1 MPLPNEHSVR
11 IKSPGKYDKFRRV
24 NDKLGKGKDAIYGIK
39 NGKAELQ
46 AVRFDKKKYSIEDVK
61 AWAKDHPH
69 ISISPASD
77 HSGMTAGDI
86 SVRVPVKNVSVM
98 DRQGAQSDPQS
109 LPDTDTTSTL
119 ENAEQHDL
127 GGISYGNQTPIP
139 TPAPQYGMQRMIPS
153 IYGAHFSEAM
163 LKSKQFFVRHGTTAL
178 NEASEIRGW
187 SDPELSTQG
196 RHEAV
201 KVAKSLR
208 TKSIKQ
214 IYSSDLV
221 RASDTAKAIA
231 FTTSAPIIT
240 TPNLRPWDLGDFTG
254 KNSNDV
260 VVQLKPYIEDP
271 DKQVPGGE
279 SFNEFKN
286 RFCTYYNHITDSNY
300 GDPIVIVAH
309 HRNDRL
315 LDSMVGD
322 DIDFDTFS
330 KEGIDPGSFR
340 EIDPNL
346 PYVDSEVD
354 PEELELGQEHEME
367 HTTDPEEAKK
377 YALDHLKKI
386 PDYYTRLNIME
397 QTQEKE
403 TKAKADL
410 SNISN
415 NNAEGINHADY
426 VLEPNIA
433 LGVQDMDQL
442 SKDATVTQIPANIK
456 ADVTGQL
463 QAERD
468 AELYN
473 EGSKMD
479 DTELKEG
486 SWVEAF
492 KEGTHTDADGISRK
506 WEPKDIDTIA
516 QQYNSAT
523 AESNPNRHI
532 APVVIGHP
540 KDNSPAV
547 GWIEKAKSTGGKL
560 MLKMKELHP
569 DFVEAL
575 KKGMYKTRSI
585 SLYPDLNIRHI
596 GFLGGAVPAVKGL
609 GPFKFHSEEKALT
622 YEFAEGSFE
631 DEDVNE
637 MKQELGFFRKLMNTF
652 KIEINKYTNHA
663 EGTSSDLQ
671 AADVLTQGT
680 SDIRQEGATMA
691 ESVNTNAG
699 AIVGQSGTGNPATT
713 PAVEGRKDESEKTIS
728 GAPQPQTKAVPVKD
742 VKDTKDENT
751 ELAQELSEMKDKLA
765 KAEAECNRLQTL
777 VDEAQKS
784 DAMKSFREFAEGLV
798 ASGKLLPRDV
808 EQTALNIKLRSEM
821 DLKTASDFAE
831 KKTDTITNY
840 VEEYKEYLQSLPS
853 VLDYSELVTKTNSST
868 REKMAE
874 HSEKDTD
881 DDGDCNYVEKK
892 IKNFMK
898 ADAKM
903 SYSEAFTKLSQEEP
917 EAVQKHLM
925 DSFQPIVSGNI

>member
-1 MPLPNEHSVR
+1 MPFPNEHSVR
-11 IKSPGKYDKFRRV
+11 IKAPGKYDKFRRV
-24 NDKLGKGKDAIYGIK
+24 NDKFGKGKDAIFGIK

-61 AWAKDHPH
+61 AWAKEHPH
-69 ISISPASD
+69 ISVTAASD
-77 HSGMTAGDI
+77 HSGMTAGDV

-98 DRQGAQSDPQS
+98 DRQGEQTDPQS
-109 LPDTDTTSTL
+109 LPDKDTTSTL

-127 GGISYGNQTPIP
+127 GGISYGNQTAIP
-139 TPAPQYGMQRMIPS
+139 VPAPQYGMQRMIPS
-153 IYGAHFSEAM
+153 VYGAHYSEAM

-178 NEASEIRGW
+178 NESSEIRGW

-201 KVAKSLR
+201 KVAKSLSS
-208 TKSIKQ
+208 KPIKQ

-231 FTTSAPIIT
+231 FTTSAPVIT

-279 SFNEFKN
+279 SFNQFKD
-286 RFCTYYNHITDSNY
+286 RFTSYYNQITNNNY

-315 LDSMVGD
+315 LDSMVGE
-322 DIDFDTFS
+322 DIDFETFS

-340 EIDPNL
+340 EIDPNKS
-346 PYVDSEVD
+346 YIDSEVD
-354 PEELELGQEHEME
+354 PEELELGIEHEME
-367 HTTDPEEAKK
+367 HTTDPEQSKQ

-386 PDYYTRLNIME
+386 PDYYTRLRIME

-403 TKAKADL
+403 TAAKADL
-410 SNISN
+410 SIS
-415 NNAEGINHADY
+415 HADY
-426 VLEPNIA
+426 VVEPDIA
-433 LGVQDMDQL
+433 TGLQDMDQL

-468 AELYN
+468 AEIYN

-492 KEGTHTDADGISRK
+492 RAGTHTDADGISRK

-516 QQYNSAT
+516 QQYNAAT

-540 KDNSPAV
+540 KDNSPAF

-560 MLKMKELHP
+560 MLKMKELQP
-569 DFVEAL
+569 EFVEAL
-575 KKGMYKTRSI
+575 KKGLYKTRSI

-596 GFLGGAVPAVKGL
+596 GFLGGAAPAVKGL
-609 GPFKFHSEEKALT
+609 GPFKFNEEDKALT
-622 YEFAEGSFE
+622 YEFAEGSF
-631 DEDVNE
+631 EDVNE

-652 KIEINKYTNHA
+652 KLEINKYTNHA

-699 AIVGQSGTGNPATT
+699 AIVGQSGTGNPSTT
-713 PAVEGRKDESEKTIS
+713 PAAEGITQETTKEIQGTP
-728 GAPQPQTKAVPVKD
+728 APQTKAVPVKD
-742 VKDTKDENT
+742 IKDTKDENT
-751 ELAQELSEMKDKLA
+751 ELAKELSEMKDKLA
-765 KAEAECNRLQTL
+765 KAEAECKRLQTI
-777 VDEAQKS
+777 VDESQKS
-784 DAMKSFREFAEGLV
+784 DAMKSFKEFADGLV
-798 ASGKLLPRDV
+798 TAGKLLPRDV

-821 DLKTASDFAE
+821 DLKTAQDFAE
-831 KKTDTITNY
+831 KKSEVVTNY

-853 VLDYSELVTKTNSST
+853 VLDYSELVTKTTAST

-874 HSEKDTD
+874 HSEKDED
-881 DDGDCNYVEKK
+881 SDCNYVEKK
-892 IKNFMK
+892 IKSFMEK
-898 ADAKM
+898 DSKM
-903 SYSEAFTKLSQEEP
+903 SYAEAFTKLSQEEP
-917 EAVQKHLM
+917 EAVQKHM
-925 DSFQPIVSGNI
+925 MESFQPIVSGNI